1 MRDALK
7 RGQLAQSLGCNIETI
22 RYYENIG
29 LIGPADRSASGHR
42 LYFKADADRLQFI
55 LRLRQLGFSIG
66 DVRSLLETINS
77 GEYSCREIAKVA
89 EQHILTIRTKIN
101 DLEKLERNLTEI
113 TSQCHRGNTPDCAV
127 IDALSET

>member
-42 LYFKADADRLQFI
+42 LYNKADADRLRFV

-66 DVRSLLETINS
+66 DIRSLLRTINS
-77 GEYSCREIAKVA
+77 GDYSCNEIAQVA
-89 EQHILTIRTKIN
+89 ERHILTIQAKIN
-101 DLEKLERNLTEI
+101 DLEKLERNLTKI
-113 TSQCHRGNTPDCAV
+113 TRQCHRGNSPDCAV